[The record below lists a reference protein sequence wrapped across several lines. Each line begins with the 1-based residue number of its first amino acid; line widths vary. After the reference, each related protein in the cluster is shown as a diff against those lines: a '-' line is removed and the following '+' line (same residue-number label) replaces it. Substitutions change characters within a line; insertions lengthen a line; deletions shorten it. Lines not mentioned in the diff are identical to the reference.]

1 MFIILFVTYI
11 LSNVSRIDFV
21 KCFEK
26 ITIMK
31 SGNNIT
37 IYSKNVKKSVQNQ
50 VKVGPVGLKICVFVG
65 PSGARGGGQHP
76 TPIFIM

>member
-1 MFIILFVTYI
+1 
-11 LSNVSRIDFV
+11 
-21 KCFEK
+21 
-26 ITIMK
+26 MK
-31 SGNNIT
+31 ESGNNVL

-50 VKVGPVGLKICVFVG
+50 VKVGPVGLKIFVFVG

>member
-1 MFIILFVTYI
+1 
-11 LSNVSRIDFV
+11 
-21 KCFEK
+21 
-26 ITIMK
+26 MK

-37 IYSKNVKKSVQNQ
+37 IYSKNVKKSVQNR

-65 PSGARGGGQHP
+65 RSGARGGGQHP